1 MNTRGLTFAQGLTR
15 DHSDRELE
23 FVWDAIG
30 MWAETCLTD
39 VSEYKLFLVMRN
51 GVIEDTALLG
61 ESLRR
66 VSELLP
72 GSWTLE
78 TSAPVASSSGTPDR
92 VVRLVGPRGAEVA
105 YAVEAKRSGSL
116 PAKLLPVVLRGVEQR
131 AGLPVLFVS
140 DYIGASLRVLL
151 AEEGVSYADA
161 TGWVR
166 IVSDDPLIL
175 LTGEG
180 ARRAPKDRESS
191 AVSRMNG
198 IAASRTIRALVSID
212 LPIGVRGLAIVA
224 GVSPGSAAKL
234 LTTLSAEG
242 IVDRDEAGAVVAVR
256 RRDLIRRWVQDYS
269 FAKTN
274 PMVAYFIA
282 PRGLERAMTAVGDF
296 DGGVALTG
304 SAAARRLLP
313 DGAVSVVPIRL
324 LALYAADPA
333 QVAGAMGLIEADPA
347 TANVVIAIPQDRDI
361 LDASRMTTAPAP
373 LVLADLLTL
382 PGRSDAEA
390 HQLMDTL
397 AVTDPAWAGAA

>member
-1 MNTRGLTFAQGLTR
+1 MRN
-15 DHSDRELE
+15 
-23 FVWDAIG
+23 DAI
-30 MWAETCLTD
+30 A
-39 VSEYKLFLVMRN
+39 
-51 GVIEDTALLG
+51 DTSLLG

-78 TSAPVASSSGTPDR
+78 SSAPVASSGGTPDR
-92 VVRLVGPRGAEVA
+92 VVRIVGSRGAEVA
-105 YAVEAKRSGSL
+105 YAVEAKRSGSV
-116 PAKLLPVVLRGVEQR
+116 PAKLLPVVLRDVEQR

-151 AEEGVSYADA
+151 AEEGISYADA

-166 IVSDDPLIL
+166 IVSEDPLIL

-180 ARRAPKDRESS
+180 ALRAPKDRASS
-191 AVSRMNG
+191 AVTRMNG
-198 IAASRTIRALVSID
+198 IAAGRTIRTLATID
-212 LPIGVRGLAIVA
+212 LPIGVRGLATVA

-234 LTTLSAEG
+234 LATLSAEG

-269 FAKTN
+269 FAKVN
-274 PMVAYFIA
+274 PTVAYFIA
-282 PRGLERAMTAVGDF
+282 PRGLERAMTTLGDV

-313 DGAVSVVPIRL
+313 DGVVSVVPVRL

-333 QVAGAMGLIEADPA
+333 QVAGALGLIDADPA
-347 TANVVIAIPQDRDI
+347 TANVVIATPQDRNI

-373 LVLADLLTL
+373 LVVADLLTL

-390 HQLMDTL
+390 EQLMDTL
-397 AVTDPAWAGAA
+397 AATDPAWAGAP